1 MSKELESW
9 IEGNFQRVEH
19 SMPGSSIGVE
29 YIPKKKRVTPWPT
42 RREFS
47 LQRVLVTASVSSI
60 LIALVAFS
68 VG

>member
-1 MSKELESW
+1 MSKEMESW

-19 SMPGSSIGVE
+19 SMPGSSISVE

-47 LQRVLVTASVSSI
+47 LRRVLLTSTLSSI
-60 LIALVAFS
+60 LIVLMALS

>member
-1 MSKELESW
+1 MSKEMESW
-9 IEGNFQRVEH
+9 IEENFQRVEH
-19 SMPGSSIGVE
+19 SMPGSSISVR
-29 YIPKKKRVTPWPT
+29 YIAKNEDVTPWPT